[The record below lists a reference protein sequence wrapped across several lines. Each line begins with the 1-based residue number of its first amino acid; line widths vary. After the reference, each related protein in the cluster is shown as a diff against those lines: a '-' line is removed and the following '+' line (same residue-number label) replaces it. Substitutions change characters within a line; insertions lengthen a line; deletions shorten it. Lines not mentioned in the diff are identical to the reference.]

1 MFYSLKG
8 ERKWAISMQNNTGL
22 VEDDTGHSLSHVLH
36 GSTSRFGLLCQYLG
50 LVLLVLSSS
59 CLAACSVNPVCSSS
73 SSNSACVTSS
83 QPTAGVHS
91 GSENQPKP
99 SRSITL
105 NSDKE
110 LVLKVVKHY
119 VALVKDRSDSA
130 YRKAFN
136 LFAESLRDQEIY
148 NDFVQNSIYTLSKG
162 CWNYDPRKA
171 SAIQVNNST
180 WIVVLH
186 LTKVACLSRA
196 ILGLYTW
203 LFRLG
208 MVYGLYEIVAVA
220 LEKKNR

>member
-1 MFYSLKG
+1 
-8 ERKWAISMQNNTGL
+8 MQNNTGL

-119 VALVKDRSDSA
+119 AALVMDGSDSA

-136 LFAESLRDQEIY
+136 LLAESVRDQEIY
-148 NDFVQNSIYTLSKG
+148 SDFVQNFIYTLPKG
-162 CWNYDPRKA
+162 CWKYDPGKA
-171 SAIQVNNST
+171 GATQVNSST
-180 WIVVLH
+180 WIVVLQ
-186 LTKVACLSRA
+186 LKKVACVGRT

-208 MVYGLYEIVAVA
+208 MVYGLYEIVAVTLA
-220 LEKKNR
+220 TKKR